1 MRRLTVLITTLSFAL
16 SGLFLSPASTAE
28 LVQLSMGASTL
39 NVSTA
44 IPATFGANVQS
55 PSPNAD
61 FSSISCPSTGNC
73 VAAGRYKNVAGGFE
87 AFTQTQ
93 TNGSW
98 ATAVPATFGANVQD
112 TIPAANLFSVSCS
125 SAGNCVAAGVF
136 TNAAGGYEGFTQ
148 TQTNGSWA
156 IAVPATFGA
165 NVQSLSLRSDF
176 SSVSC
181 PSAGNCVA
189 AGSFRNAAGGIEA
202 FTQTQTNGSWAIAVP
217 VTFGANVQNT
227 SANAFFSSIS
237 CPSAGNCVAAG
248 SFTNADGDYEAFT
261 QTQTNGSWAIAVP
274 VTFGANVQDT
284 SEYGLLN
291 SISCPSA
298 GNCVAAG
305 QFRTI
310 AGNYV
315 AFTQTQTNG
324 SWATAIQATFGANV
338 QNAAPNLFF
347 DSVFCSSVGNC
358 VAGGRFLNVTGGLEA
373 FTQTQTN
380 GSWATAVP
388 VTFGANVQ
396 NTSEF
401 GWLESVSCS
410 SAGNCVGAGWFRNP
424 AGDTEAFTQTQTN
437 GSWATAVPVTFGANV
452 QNTRPDSYFF
462 STSCSSAGNCIAAG
476 IFKNAAGDYEAFTQ
490 SITGSIEAPPVAPPV
505 VTPAPT
511 VVTSKA
517 TSIKLPIFYTS
528 SGELTVS
535 QKTALKSLVSKSGKK
550 ATFVITGSAGK
561 LPGVSD
567 PAVKALAKK
576 RGEIAKA
583 YLVKLGV
590 SKSKI
595 TIQVKITNQGT
606 VPKAKILAKYL
617 VSQ

>member
-1 MRRLTVLITTLSFAL
+1 MRRLTVLIATLSFAL

-28 LVQLSMGASTL
+28 LLQLSTGASTL

-44 IPATFGANVQS
+44 IPASFGANVQS
-55 PSPNAD
+55 P
-61 FSSISCPSTGNC
+61 CPSTDFRSDACSSAGNC
-73 VAAGRYKNVAGGFE
+73 VAVGRFNNAAGGYE

-98 ATAVPATFGANVQD
+98 ATAVPATFGANVQNP
-112 TIPAANLFSVSCS
+112 IPAANLFSVSCS

-136 TNAAGGYEGFTQ
+136 TNATGGY
-148 TQTNGSWA
+148 
-156 IAVPATFGA
+156 
-165 NVQSLSLRSDF
+165 
-176 SSVSC
+176 
-181 PSAGNCVA
+181 
-189 AGSFRNAAGGIEA
+189 EA
-202 FTQTQTNGSWAIAVP
+202 FTQTQTNGSWATAVP
-217 VTFGANVQNT
+217 ATFGANVQN
-227 SANAFFSSIS
+227 SSPDAYFSSIS

-248 SFTNADGDYEAFT
+248 AFTNADGDYEAFT

-274 VTFGANVQDT
+274 ATFGANVQDT

-291 SISCPSA
+291 SISCPSV
-298 GNCVAAG
+298 GNCVAVG

-324 SWATAIQATFGANV
+324 NWATATQATFGANV
-338 QNAAPNLFF
+338 QNAAPNSFF

-380 GSWATAVP
+380 GSWASAVP

-396 NTSEF
+396 DTMEY
-401 GWLESVSCS
+401 GWLKSVSCS

-437 GSWATAVPVTFGANV
+437 GNWATAVPVTFGANV
-452 QNTRPDSYFF
+452 QSTRPDSYLF
-462 STSCSSAGNCIAAG
+462 STSCSSAGNCTAAG
-476 IFKNAAGDYEAFTQ
+476 MFKNAAGNYEAFTQ

-511 VVTSKA
+511 VVTPAPTVVTPAPSVVTPAPTVVTSAPTAVTSKA

-528 SGELTVS
+528 SSELTVS

-550 ATFVITGSAGK
+550 ATFVITGSGGK

-595 TIQVKITNQGT
+595 TIQVKITNQGI
-606 VPKAKILAKYL
+606 VPKTKILAKYL